1 MFKLG
6 IYIFKRPICVLHHY
20 SVAMLQELELKK
32 YYHQLIM
39 QVTCIAK
46 LWQHKPYLRLNLVP

>member
-6 IYIFKRPICVLHHY
+6 ISIFIRPICVLHHY
-20 SVAMLQELELKK
+20 SVDMLQELELKK
-32 YYHQLIM
+32 YYQLIM

-46 LWQHKPYLRLNLVP
+46 LWQDKPYLRLNLVL